1 MKKKNNNFTNLCLT
15 NKSKKSNIKLTL
27 SQMPIFIECDQ
38 LQHRVQMQKKKS
50 NKKSNIFPRNKLK
63 RPIFIYMPIFMK
75 GAQLQQQ
82 GAEEEEQ

>member
-1 MKKKNNNFTNLCLT
+1 
-15 NKSKKSNIKLTL
+15 
-27 SQMPIFIECDQ
+27 MPIFIEGDQ
-38 LQHRVQMQKKKS
+38 LQHRVQTKKS
-50 NKKSNIFPRNKLK
+50 NKKSNIFPRNKSK